1 MKAGL
6 IRMICGAKPWLDPLW
21 YLDIF
26 WISLILSLSLFLSFL
41 YAGHKMFLNWSQCYN
56 SNSDGKHIKITEKSI
71 SKWNS
76 YIYFLQ
82 HFSIFLAVIALAP
95 NGLIFLKTWKCEM
108 SLSQSF
114 ISQFFLTILPY
125 GQATKLDRF
134 KE

>member
-1 MKAGL
+1 
-6 IRMICGAKPWLDPLW
+6 
-21 YLDIF
+21 
-26 WISLILSLSLFLSFL
+26 
-41 YAGHKMFLNWSQCYN
+41 MFLNWSQCYN